1 MRQRAKKSFAC
12 KSWKSKSVI
21 WLFFVSLL
29 SIPNLS
35 WSAQPTVRMAQPATA
50 LAYLPVYAARANGY
64 FSDEGVALE
73 LILVQGGADLAAL
86 IGGSVDFDATNTGGL
101 LRVFSGGTEL
111 WGVHNI
117 LGKCIIDLVIRK
129 DAAKRLGIT
138 PTMPVQ
144 ERLKRIKGTVIGT
157 TGIATLTYQIA
168 YFLAKEVGLEP
179 GKDVT
184 LLSVGDGDS
193 VLTAL
198 KAGHIDIMSY
208 GPPFS
213 QMAIKDGDAI
223 SLVAN
228 TEGEYPKLKNFQQ
241 NLLLVRPEYAK
252 KNPDTVRRV
261 VRALV
266 RASRWVTENDSKEVT
281 KAVAKFFK
289 TSSSALLLNAVEAI
303 KPAVIPDGRLTLD
316 GLKGVEEVYRVNG
329 VVKKPVP
336 WDRLVTNE
344 FLPQ

>member
-1 MRQRAKKSFAC
+1 MRSLRWFIRETGISKKELCVQTLEAKTL
-12 KSWKSKSVI
+12 I
-21 WLFFVSLL
+21 WLFLFSQLL
-29 SIPNLS
+29 YPNFS

-64 FSDEGVALE
+64 FKDEGVALE

-117 LGKCIIDLVIRK
+117 LGKCIVDLVIRK

-179 GKDVT
+179 GKDVI
-184 LLSVGDGDS
+184 LLSV
-193 VLTAL
+193 
-198 KAGHIDIMSY
+198 
-208 GPPFS
+208 
-213 QMAIKDGDAI
+213 
-223 SLVAN
+223 
-228 TEGEYPKLKNFQQ
+228 
-241 NLLLVRPEYAK
+241 
-252 KNPDTVRRV
+252 
-261 VRALV
+261 
-266 RASRWVTENDSKEVT
+266 
-281 KAVAKFFK
+281 
-289 TSSSALLLNAVEAI
+289 
-303 KPAVIPDGRLTLD
+303 
-316 GLKGVEEVYRVNG
+316 
-329 VVKKPVP
+329 
-336 WDRLVTNE
+336 
-344 FLPQ
+344 